1 MKLRICPNWN
11 SMSEVLLRCGKE
23 WLPWSPSFAFF
34 FGFQNMKVGSICCVN
49 RLCYLTKYLDVS
61 ENRLCTKSI
70 QVSKSCTSSWTYY
83 PINYMI
89 TISRH
94 VPVMLVLYW
103 QLALTKCSSYG
114 LLYHLYPSLPTIQV
128 SRSASPCRSPNFEPG
143 GKHPILGVYTFLDM
157 RKWVE
162 AIQFLVFLPIFRENQ
177 ESPHMTSSAFCVAAL
192 HQLHPAQH
200 ASYRSTSAI
209 LTLKRKTFEVSPIP
223 LLCLKVCEA
232 FSRFNPNCDNI
243 FIGLVWGKRLT
254 GNPCFTP
261 RKKDQKRSKR
271 WVSTVN
277 LPPIL
282 GIYPVPEGSSNPTE
296 LPGPQAAAA
305 QQIFGCASQKLE
317 GSCRFPWVW
326 VKIGCG
332 MPQTAKMGLEWQS
345 PGYLG
350 LRFQCSQRSFGA
362 KAMFSFS
369 PR

>member
-1 MKLRICPNWN
+1 MNI
-11 SMSEVLLRCGKE
+11 
-23 WLPWSPSFAFF
+23 WLP
-34 FGFQNMKVGSICCVN
+34 
-49 RLCYLTKYLDVS
+49 YT
-61 ENRLCTKSI
+61 
-70 QVSKSCTSSWTYY
+70 
-83 PINYMI
+83 I
-89 TISRH
+89 TIFPDQPSCPSH
-94 VPVMLVLYW
+94 VSFV
-103 QLALTKCSSYG
+103 LALRKCSSYG

-128 SRSASPCRSPNFEPG
+128 ARSASPCRSPNFEPG
-143 GKHPILGVYTFLDM
+143 GEHPILGVYTFLDM

-162 AIQFLVFLPIFRENQ
+162 AIQFLVFLAIFRENQ

-223 LLCLKVCEA
+223 LLCLKMSEA

-243 FIGLVWGKRLT
+243 FIGLVWGKWLT

-282 GIYPVPEGSSNPTE
+282 GKNSSSWRIFKSHWA
-296 LPGPQAAAA
+296 PGPS
-305 QQIFGCASQKLE
+305 GR
-317 GSCRFPWVW
+317 CRPANLWLRLAEIGGW
-326 VKIGCG
+326 VKICCA